1 MVENEI
7 AFVYLGES
15 SAGMHAPQMLDN
27 LMTRSRENI
36 LTNMKQLASL
46 TLSISM
52 SLYPRANLDA
62 VGEGFVATC
71 SDDEALKLIEDSAMM
86 VGHIVDMLP
95 VDMSLR

>member
-62 VGEGFVATC
+62 AGEGFVATC

>member
-1 MVENEI
+1 
-7 AFVYLGES
+7 
-15 SAGMHAPQMLDN
+15 MLDN

-52 SLYPRANLDA
+52 SLYPRANLDVA
-62 VGEGFVATC
+62 GEGFVATC